1 MPSRRGFRW
10 DQGNSRLEVQ
20 VDGTVAARFDDTGT
34 YLTLPTGNMG
44 LVAGTIDVQ
53 DGGTVTQ
60 ATNRSTG
67 VTLSTH
73 SGQVTTTNSSL
84 AAVTI
89 VTHTVTNTNVAA
101 TDVVV
106 VSKVSGDVDTSIWV
120 NAVAAGS
127 FDVTLRNNH
136 ASAADTTALVYNFVV
151 LKGATS

>member
-1 MPSRRGFRW
+1 
-10 DQGNSRLEVQ
+10 
-20 VDGTVAARFDDTGT
+20 
-34 YLTLPTGNMG
+34 MG

-60 ATNRSTG
+60 ETNRSTG
-67 VTLSTH
+67 VILSTH